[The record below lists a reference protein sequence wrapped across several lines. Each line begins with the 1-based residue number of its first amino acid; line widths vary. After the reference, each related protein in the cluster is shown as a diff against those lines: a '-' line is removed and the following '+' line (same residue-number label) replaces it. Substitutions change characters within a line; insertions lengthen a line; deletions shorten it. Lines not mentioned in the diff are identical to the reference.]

1 MLKYLNF
8 CRRCEAMHESGDSS
22 KGTAG
27 RYTGGRAKVIVQE
40 AEELYDVFVRNKGE
54 NYVGCSATTEKV
66 ISKALKTA
74 KAAVARVPKGLA
86 SLSSPASATA
96 AAAVTPPIQRL
107 LEAFDASLME
117 VLQVMETRTHGKF
130 VASDSYRTYALM
142 KEEEAAQA
150 AAAREVEL
158 EEYMGVNPDTDEE
171 EEYETDEEDEVENN
185 IIHIQESSSNNGS
198 NYGGVEE
205 SKSNDSASYSS
216 SASPDA
222 GSGNRD
228 GQFAPENTP
237 SKATATAT
245 AAAAPTAAGTIAPG
259 TRVRLCNLKNKP
271 EMNEREG
278 IVVHSA
284 ADSVR

>member
-130 VASDSYRTYALM
+130 VANDSYRTYALM

-171 EEYETDEEDEVENN
+171 EYETDEEDEVENN
-185 IIHIQESSSNNGS
+185 FIHIQESSSNNGS

-237 SKATATAT
+237 SKATAAT
-245 AAAAPTAAGTIAPG
+245 AAAPTAAGTIAPG